1 MTTETS
7 SKGKSLTDAEKF
19 ELILDSRAIYKRLE
33 DIEAAVKRIELALIG
48 NEKLGQTGLVERIT
62 DLEEEMD
69 KQKQKLLT
77 WGGMITGVVLAIEFV
92 FKFIIGK

>member
-1 MTTETS
+1 MSADINLKSKTLTET
-7 SKGKSLTDAEKF
+7 EKF

-92 FKFIIGK
+92 FKFFIGK